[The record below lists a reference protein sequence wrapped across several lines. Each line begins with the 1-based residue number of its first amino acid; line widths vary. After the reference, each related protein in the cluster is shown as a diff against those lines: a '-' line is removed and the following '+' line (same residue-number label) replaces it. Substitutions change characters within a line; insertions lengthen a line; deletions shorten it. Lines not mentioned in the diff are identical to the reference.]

1 MKKLIIPFLFLLYS
15 VSMLGQTGLIRG
27 TLYDE
32 ETGETIPYGTVYL
45 ENDKGTGTSTDLDG
59 AFELQLPVGT
69 HDITFS
75 YIGYASTTVQ
85 DIAVTEGEMQI
96 INPKSHPDF
105 QTLTEIVETFTQKSN
120 TQSALCTI
128 RRMSPNVI
136 DGESRELFFNAGVG
150 DAGAAPRR

>member
-59 AFELQLPVGT
+59 AFELQ
-69 HDITFS
+69 
-75 YIGYASTTVQ
+75 
-85 DIAVTEGEMQI
+85 
-96 INPKSHPDF
+96 
-105 QTLTEIVETFTQKSN
+105 
-120 TQSALCTI
+120 
-128 RRMSPNVI
+128 
-136 DGESRELFFNAGVG
+136 
-150 DAGAAPRR
+150 